1 MQGLDAQSL
10 SAVSDEILQAVDA
23 AQNLDDL
30 ENVRINALG
39 KKGRISLL
47 MRELGG
53 MDADARKTVGQAL
66 NLVKDAVATALE
78 SRKAVLAQASSQG
91 RRHPV
96 FGLWPVSARARLR
109 HAVQNEGVR
118 KIDDFTALYSVAI
131 VEFNA
136 QPDPFLNMNHP
147 EDIAH
152 AEAALISKMPI

>member
-53 MDADARKTVGQAL
+53 MDADARIARIMTPL
-66 NLVKDAVATALE
+66 I
-78 SRKAVLAQASSQG
+78 
-91 RRHPV
+91 RRC
-96 FGLWPVSARARLR
+96 F
-109 HAVQNEGVR
+109 
-118 KIDDFTALYSVAI
+118 I
-131 VEFNA
+131 NA
-136 QPDPFLNMNHP
+136 
-147 EDIAH
+147 
-152 AEAALISKMPI
+152 KVW